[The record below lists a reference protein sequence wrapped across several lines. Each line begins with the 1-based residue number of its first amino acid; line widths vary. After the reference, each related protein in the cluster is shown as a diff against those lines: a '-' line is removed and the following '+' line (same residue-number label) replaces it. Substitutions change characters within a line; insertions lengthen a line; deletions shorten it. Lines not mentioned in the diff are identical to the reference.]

1 MTTRHNS
8 SQDLPQP
15 WAEPWPEEGL
25 EHLGRCPVCDSTVR
39 TVLHEHLVDEV
50 FRVAPGKWT
59 SWECVQCDSGYLDP
73 RPTRATIGQAY
84 GNYYTHQEAIGR
96 VAPEKL
102 GLLLRIRRALSNG
115 YLNVRYG
122 TDYQPA
128 SQLGPWLARLLP
140 RQREALDVQFR
151 WLPKPKPGQRVL
163 DVGCGNGGFLLKA
176 REAGWEVMGVD
187 PDPEAV
193 TTARQQGLE
202 VRLGSIEVFDGESG
216 LFDAITLSHVIEHVH
231 DPKSVLADVY
241 RLLKS
246 GGTLY
251 LDTPNIQSRG
261 HRIFRYHWHGV
272 DAPRHL
278 VLFNLKGLQQ
288 ILDQTG
294 FTVVEFQLRRAAP
307 IGFWL
312 CSLRQGKGLSPYG
325 AQPKSLPVGLALRA
339 RLPFVSTSQLEFITL
354 LARKE

>member
-1 MTTRHNS
+1 LTTPHNS

-25 EHLGRCPVCDSTVR
+25 EHLGRCPVCDSTAR

-50 FRVAPGKWT
+50 FRVAPGQWT
-59 SWECVQCDSGYLDP
+59 SWTCAQCGSGYLDP
-73 RPTRATIGQAY
+73 RPTQATIGQAY

-96 VAPEKL
+96 VASEKL

-115 YLNVRYG
+115 YFNARYG
-122 TDYQPA
+122 ADYQPA
-128 SQLGPWLARLLP
+128 SRLGLWLARLLP
-140 RQREALDVQFR
+140 RQREALDVSFR

-176 REAGWEVMGVD
+176 REVGWQVMGVD

-193 TTARQQGLE
+193 ATARQKGLE
-202 VRLGSIEVFDGESG
+202 VRLGSIEVFDGESE

-231 DPKSVLADVY
+231 DPKFVLADAY

-251 LDTPNIQSRG
+251 LDTPNIDSRG
-261 HRIFRYHWHGV
+261 SRIFEQHWRGME
-272 DAPRHL
+272 APRHL
-278 VLFNLKGLQQ
+278 VLFNVSGLHWLLEQ
-288 ILDQTG
+288 IG
-294 FTVVEFQLRRAAP
+294 FTVIPLQRHRTVAGMFLSSHRLAQ
-307 IGFWL
+307 
-312 CSLRQGKGLSPYG
+312 GLSCYG
-325 AQPKSLPVGLALRA
+325 TQPKSLPLSLAWRA
-339 RLPFVSTSQLEFITL
+339 RLPFIPTVQLEFITL
-354 LARKE
+354 LARKK